1 MPGPVVT
8 AASVV
13 TCPHAGPVQIVSSNA
28 RVLAG
33 APVAT
38 IADQFIVAGC
48 AFTTPPPLPCVKV
61 QWTVGTTRVLVNGL
75 PAVIQGGVGMTIS
88 ATGTSGPPI
97 VIMAQPRVV
106 MT

>member
-8 AASVV
+8 TASVV

-28 RVLAG
+28 RVLAA
-33 APVAT
+33 APIAT
-38 IADQFIVAGC
+38 LADQFMVSGC
-48 AFTTPPPLPCVKV
+48 AFTTPPPLPCIKV
-61 QWTVGTTRVLVNGL
+61 QWTVGSTRVLINGQ
-75 PAVIQGGVGMTIS
+75 PAVLQTGVGMTIS

-97 VIMAQPRVV
+97 VIAAQPRVV

>member
-1 MPGPVVT
+1 M
-8 AASVV
+8 
-13 TCPHAGPVQIVSSNA
+13 TCPHAGPVQIVSANA
-28 RVLAG
+28 RVLALG

-61 QWTVGTTRVLVNGL
+61 QWTVGATRVLVNGI
-75 PAVIQGGVGMTIS
+75 PAVIQTGVGMTIS
-88 ATGTSGPPI
+88 ATGTAGPPI
-97 VIMAQPRVV
+97 MMMAQPRVV